1 MSWQH
6 WGRGVCCWLLWAA
19 GVGLEV
25 RADDLGHPWPA
36 TTSVATAGFLGT
48 HLATLPDGD
57 RYRNQ
62 QNTFSPDGELLA
74 VLGSDGHIRV
84 WNWRRKQLLQTLL
97 RDSRNNIGDPD
108 QTLAFS
114 PDGRWLA
121 YCHPSAKDGR
131 NLSVWNTH
139 DWQLQPTEPGGR
151 GDCTGL
157 KFSSNGRE
165 LLVLQ
170 DAPSRTSDGSRLSVY
185 RSADWQVDWQW
196 GLSDRFFGRQMA
208 LSPDGKTL
216 AIAGER
222 YPDLPINWSWP
233 EKHRYQLHFLSLV
246 TRQVLFSIE
255 PMLEMRRGRMVWR
268 PDGQVLA
275 MFGSLYPLGREP
287 SGPINSDGL
296 HLYAFPAGELIHRD
310 NWSNANRAFVSV
322 RYSPDGKYLLLSDG
336 LSRNGYY
343 GQGLRILDAHSLAVL
358 QEIPGNVTAINFSAD
373 GRYLSLA
380 DRDEIRIHAFTPPLA
395 Q

>member
-1 MSWQH
+1 MGWQH

-36 TTSVATAGFLGT
+36 TTSVATAGFLGS

-57 RYRNQ
+57 RYRNE

-97 RDSRNNIGDPD
+97 RSSGNSIGYPD

-114 PDGRWLA
+114 LDGRWLA
-121 YCHPSAKDGR
+121 YCHPSDKDDR

-139 DWQLQPTEPGGR
+139 DWQLQPTEPGSK

-157 KFSSNGRE
+157 KFSSDGRE

-170 DAPSRTSDGSRLSVY
+170 KAPSRTTNGSRLSVY

-287 SGPINSDGL
+287 PVQPTPMVSTSMLSPLASSSTAITGATPTGLLSRSDTARTANTCCSLMGVCAMAITGRACVFSTPI
-296 HLYAFPAGELIHRD
+296 AWRRCRRFPAM
-310 NWSNANRAFVSV
+310 
-322 RYSPDGKYLLLSDG
+322 SPRSI
-336 LSRNGYY
+336 S
-343 GQGLRILDAHSLAVL
+343 
-358 QEIPGNVTAINFSAD
+358 
-373 GRYLSLA
+373 
-380 DRDEIRIHAFTPPLA
+380 PPMA
-395 Q
+395 AT